1 MKKKVFLATHNEGK
15 IERYRN
21 LLRQTGLDVEISTP
35 KDFWLEDID
44 PEENGKTLT
53 ENATI
58 KARTYAGKVD
68 MPILANDTGF
78 WVQGEG
84 LIDAPKRTA
93 LGDADEKSLT
103 KQEIAKAILDFWKG
117 IAKKHGGNVDAAWM
131 ESFVVL
137 NPDGTMR
144 IAESKREVILTDQIF
159 GEAHV
164 QMPVRALYLSKATHK
179 PSILHTAEEEIL
191 EMQPVIRALLKVLAD

>member
-1 MKKKVFLATHNEGK
+1 MKKKMFLATHNEGK
-15 IERYRN
+15 IERYKN
-21 LLRQTGLDVEISTP
+21 LLRQTGLDIEIYAP
-35 KDFWLEDID
+35 KDFGLENID

-53 ENATI
+53 ENAAI
-58 KARTYAGKVD
+58 KARAYAGKVD
-68 MPILANDTGF
+68 IPILANDTGF

-93 LGDADEKSLT
+93 LGDIDERLLT
-103 KQEIAKAILDFWKG
+103 KQEIAKTLLEFWRG
-117 IAKKHGGNVDAAWM
+117 IAKKHGGNVDAAWV

-144 IAESKREVILTDQIF
+144 VAESRREVILTDRIF
-159 GEAHV
+159 GDAHL
-164 QMPVRALYLSKATHK
+164 QMPVRALYLSKATNK

-191 EMQPVIRALLKVLAD
+191 EMQPVIDALLKVLSG